1 MPKMQPDV
9 FSSPVIKRYNG
20 GKPVLS
26 KEDIPYPAD
35 LVFNAGVAKFGGNYV
50 RLERPMP
57 VYSRGGKDRFDIWLS
72 ESPDMRF
79 WGKSRLLMGG
89 EDVQFANDKIGPGA
103 PPIKTE
109 KGWLTLF
116 HAVQRDPL
124 AREKRL
130 GKAMDKMLSRRH
142 NASRSQ

>member
-57 VYSRGGKDRFDIWLS
+57 VYSRGGKDRLIYGFPNRPICG
-72 ESPDMRF
+72 F
-79 WGKSRLLMGG
+79 G
-89 EDVQFANDKIGPGA
+89 ENPVF
-103 PPIKTE
+103 
-109 KGWLTLF
+109 
-116 HAVQRDPL
+116 
-124 AREKRL
+124 
-130 GKAMDKMLSRRH
+130 
-142 NASRSQ
+142 

>member
-26 KEDIPYPAD
+26 KEDIPHPAD

-79 WGKSRLLMGG
+79 WGKSRLLMGV
-89 EDVQFANDKIGPGA
+89 EDVPFANDKIGPGA

-142 NASRSQ
+142 NASRSK